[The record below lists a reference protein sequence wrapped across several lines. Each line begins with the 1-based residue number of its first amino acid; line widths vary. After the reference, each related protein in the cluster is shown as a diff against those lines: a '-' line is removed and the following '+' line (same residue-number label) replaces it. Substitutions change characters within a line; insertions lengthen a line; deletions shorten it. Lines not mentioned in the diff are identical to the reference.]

1 MARPRFGLVLV
12 FVLVFGFFFVYNR
25 FILEMAK
32 MVIKCCGF
40 VSFLEG
46 ATPDSVRRRSDQI
59 RADIASQNHHTRE
72 PEESGVALLEQF
84 AGQRRT
90 TSGFASAPLSVS
102 HTQTNCKNKK
112 YVSGGRCS
120 VLQQVGCLSRK
131 PEPEPEPE
139 P

>member
-1 MARPRFGLVLV
+1 
-12 FVLVFGFFFVYNR
+12 
-25 FILEMAK
+25 